1 MLTAGVS
8 GDVRNSSA
16 LCGHI
21 RKLKT
26 DFIERKILEIVTDRK
41 GVLY

>member
-1 MLTAGVS
+1 MPIAEVN
-8 GDVRNSSA
+8 GDVRNSHA
-16 LCGHI
+16 LCGHL

-26 DFIERKILEIVTDRK
+26 DFIERKILEILTDRK